1 MTDTLTLPISG
12 MRCAAC
18 ASRLEKALNELPG
31 IAASVNFAT
40 EEARL
45 TLSSGTNA
53 EEAVKAITGTGFSVT
68 AQTLDVPVS
77 GMHCAACASRL
88 EKVLNALPGVAASVD
103 FVQEKARARWT
114 PGLTDAARI
123 VAAIQD
129 AGFSAAL
136 PEKKHALEDEKARRE
151 ALWQKELRL
160 FFIAL
165 LLALPLM
172 GQMLFMLDGSH
183 RELPRLFQL
192 LLATPVQ
199 FWIGARFY
207 RGAWQSLR
215 HGGANM
221 DVLVALGTSAAWG
234 FSAFVTLADL
244 HHQHVYFEG
253 SAAVITLVLL
263 GKIME
268 SRAKSRAA
276 GALESLIRLQPRYA
290 VIFDDGE
297 MKEVPVET
305 LLPGDI
311 FLVRP
316 GETVPVDGE
325 VLEGA
330 STLDEAMLTGESRPV
345 LKEAGTRVFAATRNH
360 DGMLRCRATGVGEAT
375 MLAHIIRM
383 VAEAQGS
390 KAPVERLVDRVASI
404 FVPAVTAIALF
415 AFALHLAFGNDFA
428 TALIAAVSVLVIACP
443 CALGLATPT
452 ALMVGIGRGSEA
464 GILIRNAEV
473 LERVEKL
480 DTLAF
485 DKTGTLTLGKPEVS
499 EILPLAA
506 DMSRERLIILA
517 AALERG
523 SEHPLAR
530 AIYALCKDGGEAA
543 IPAAAGF
550 QAHPGLGVEGKA
562 EGLSLRLGAPR
573 WALGSAPGLASGETD
588 TTLTG
593 QSLDGKTLAALA
605 EITPDGA
612 RPLGLFT
619 LTDPVRPGVADTLAR
634 LKETGIRCLML
645 TGDNQ
650 AVAARLA
657 GELGLEEF
665 RAEILPADK
674 AGAITELKRNGL
686 VGMVGDGV
694 NDAPALAAS
703 DVSFA
708 MGAGSDAAIETADI
722 VLMRNAPQSIVDA
735 FTLSRATLGKI
746 RQNLFL
752 AFIYNIIG
760 IPLAASGL
768 LNPMIAGAAMAAS
781 SVSVVGNSLLLRRWQ
796 PGKS

>member
-1 MTDTLTLPISG
+1 MTDTLVLPVSG

-18 ASRLEKALNELPG
+18 ATRLEKALNAQPG
-31 IAASVNFAT
+31 VAANVNFAT
-40 EEARL
+40 EAAHL
-45 TLSSGTNA
+45 TLSSEAGA
-53 EEAVKAITGTGFSVT
+53 AEAVKAILDAGFSVT
-68 AQTLDVPVS
+68 AQTLEVLVS
-77 GMHCAACASRL
+77 GMLCAACATRL
-88 EKVLNALPGVAASVD
+88 EKALNALPGVTASVN
-103 FVQEKARARWT
+103 FATEKARARWT
-114 PGLTDAARI
+114 PGLTDTAQI
-123 VAAIQD
+123 VAAIQE
-129 AGFSAAL
+129 AGFSASL
-136 PEKKHALEDEKARRE
+136 PEKKHAPEDERRKN
-151 ALWQKELRL
+151 LWRAELRL

-165 LLALPLM
+165 FLTLPLM

-183 RELPRLFQL
+183 RELPRFLQLF
-192 LLATPVQ
+192 LATPVQ

-215 HGGANM
+215 HGSANM

-234 FSAFVTLADL
+234 FSAFVTIAGL
-244 HHQHVYFEG
+244 HNQHVYFEG

-263 GKIME
+263 GRIME
-268 SRAKSRAA
+268 SRAKARAA

-290 VIFDDGE
+290 SIEENGE

-316 GETVPVDGE
+316 GESVPVDGE
-325 VLEGA
+325 VLEGV
-330 STLDEAMLTGESRPV
+330 STLDEAMLTGESQPV
-345 LKEAGTRVFAATRNH
+345 LKEAGKRVFAATRNH

-390 KAPVERLVDRVASI
+390 KAPVQRLVDKVAAI
-404 FVPAVTAIALF
+404 FVPVVSAIALI
-415 AFALHLAFGNDFA
+415 AFGLHLAFGNDFA

-480 DTLAF
+480 NTLAF

-499 EILPLAA
+499 EILPLAP
-506 DMSRERLIILA
+506 DLSRERLVLLA

-530 AIYALCKDGGEAA
+530 AIYALCKDEAV
-543 IPAAAGF
+543 IPTATAF
-550 QAHPGLGVEGKA
+550 RAHPGLGVEGEV
-562 EGLSLRLGAPR
+562 EGVSLRLGAPR
-573 WALGSAPGLASGETD
+573 WALGEPFSLLPLAGE
-588 TTLTG
+588 G
-593 QSLDGKTLAALA
+593 NAQGKTLAMLA
-605 EITPDGA
+605 ESTPDGVRA
-612 RPLGLFT
+612 LGLFT
-619 LTDPVRPGVADTLAR
+619 LTDPIRPGVTEVLAR
-634 LKETGIRCLML
+634 LKKAGVRCLML
-645 TGDNQ
+645 TGDNH
-650 AVAARLA
+650 AAAADLAFRL
-657 GELGLEEF
+657 GMEDF
-665 RAEILPADK
+665 WAEILPADK
-674 AGAITELKRNGL
+674 AAAIGELKKAGTGL
-686 VGMVGDGV
+686 VGMAGDGI

-722 VLMRNAPQSIVDA
+722 VLMRNEPQSIVDA
-735 FTLSRATLGKI
+735 LSLSRATLGKI

-768 LNPMIAGAAMAAS
+768 LSPVIAGAAMAAS
-781 SVSVVGNSLLLRRWQ
+781 SVSVVSNSLLLRRWR
-796 PGKS
+796 PGKN